1 MNNLANLVDLL
12 QWRLQEEPEKRAY
25 TLMIDGKEEGS
36 TLTYAQLDR
45 QARAIAALLQSYQSE
60 GERVLLL
67 FPQSLEVIAAFMGCL
82 YAGVIAIPAPAPE
95 ASRLKRTLPRLQ
107 AIASDAGA
115 SIVLT
120 TAGIIS
126 LLGESVIEFPAMRWL
141 ASEEIDLELA
151 SDWQQLH
158 IPSDRLAYLQ
168 YTSGSTSTPKG
179 VAIAHD
185 NLLHHCTYL
194 QKYCAYTPNSVSVTW
209 MPYFHDYGLVEGLIQ
224 PLYNGTPCYVMS
236 PFALIR
242 RPFNWLNNISRY
254 RATHSQAPNF
264 AYDLC
269 VRRISAEQRAQLDL
283 SNWRA
288 AGNAAEPIDPKVLE
302 SFARIF
308 AACGFRPEAFCP
320 AYGLAEATLLVSSNA
335 ITKIP
340 SIIALDPATLERGQ
354 VVETKEEQK
363 IVRRIAGCGRLI
375 GNTKVAI
382 VNPHTLTKC
391 MPDRI
396 GEIWVAD
403 PSVAR
408 GYWQRKEESERTFR
422 AYLADTGE
430 GPFLRTGDLGF
441 IKDGE
446 LFVTGRI
453 KDVIIIRGS
462 NYYPQDIE
470 WSVQQTHPCLRSQ
483 NGAAFAVE
491 IDGQEKLVIVQEL
504 ERGYLQDL
512 DLNEVFE
519 LIIREVFEQ
528 YEIQVHAI
536 CLIKSGTLLK
546 TSSGKIQRSASRQA
560 FLEGSLETLAS
571 WSATT
576 SEIIP
581 SFQANGNS
589 LNRSKDKIGV
599 KSIQKW
605 LIALLDREWKIP
617 SKTIDLQKPF
627 AYYGIDSVMA
637 VNLSQE
643 LEDWLER
650 PIEATIV
657 WNFPTIESLA
667 SHLANEINSQDY
679 SAKQKPDLNK
689 ISTEEIAQLL
699 SQEIAT
705 VRQHFK

>member
-45 QARAIAALLQSYQSE
+45 QARAIAALLQSYQAE

-269 VRRISAEQRAQLDL
+269 VRRISAEQRVQLDL

-320 AYGLAEATLLVSSNA
+320 AYGLAEATLLVSSSA

-340 SIIALDPATLERGQ
+340 SIIDLDPAALERER
-354 VVETKEEQK
+354 VIETKEEQK
-363 IVRRIAGCGRLI
+363 IVRRIVGCGRLV

-391 MPDRI
+391 AFDRI

-408 GYWQRKEESERTFR
+408 GYWQKQEESERTFR